1 LEAQTSRQCHFPT
14 FKTKLVTF
22 PTNKENP
29 KIKEN
34 VIAAT
39 PLFMQTESIPK
50 AFPFKSVLTLKLLV
64 DYWQEKIEK
73 GEITFLGDGIRQAL
87 KDAPDLTA
95 PFTDFSQ
102 LARHRELIEFLMTAV
117 IPPAQTEVELIS
129 ATVPFQFKSF
139 FSTKAFER
147 TIDFRNIENVARVNI
162 PGNGIQTGKTIHAC
176 LMILNQFY
184 GVDINFDKPILFTL
198 KDPKTGLD
206 KVYKIEIGK
215 RFFEIVSKSKP
226 EPIDA
231 KIIKFLTEKVYDLDL
246 WLQYIK
252 PENFEFHGFMTI
264 RMVDVTEQEM
274 LSSIK
279 YDLLEKNAVTNKETF
294 GRIQQKL
301 RSIFNLPDIRLGL
314 AFFDSENNIV
324 VNNSEQGGD
333 CWKSLSD
340 GNNGAVPCNTYSGSI
355 YERSWTEKRYITI
368 EDLETYPFRTN
379 VEKALLSNGVK
390 NLLLAPLIEDG
401 ETIGMLELASPIVGK
416 LNPVSASKVEN
427 AIPMF
432 TAAVKRVKDEMAT
445 DVRAIIQEECTN
457 IHPAVQ
463 WRFFKAGANLLHKR
477 RSDPR
482 ASMEEIVFKD
492 VYPLFGLADVRNSSS
507 ERNGAIQGDLQE
519 NLERAKHLLNEIH
532 TVKRLPLV
540 EEIVFKTE
548 QQLKKIS
555 SGLAS
560 GDENAVLDFLKQEVN
575 AFIDHFA
582 DEPELKA
589 RIVQYKGY
597 LDPVSGVV
605 YRRRRAFEESLAQI
619 NKTIAGALDE
629 AQVTAQEMFP
639 HYFEK
644 YQTDGVEYTLYLG
657 TSIANGQT
665 FDSFYLRNFRLWQ
678 LIMMCGVDKKL
689 DQLRPSLKTRLEVTQ
704 LILVHDQPLS
714 IRFRADEKQF
724 DVDGAYDIRYEIVK
738 KRIDKAH
745 IKNSEERL
753 TQPGKI
759 AVVYNQPKV
768 REEYQRYFEYLISK
782 GYIHD
787 EVEHVELEELPGAN
801 GLKAMRI
808 AVRKD
813 IGKTAFTDEV
823 LVQNIKEGLS
833 LQ

>member
-1 LEAQTSRQCHFPT
+1 
-14 FKTKLVTF
+14 
-22 PTNKENP
+22 
-29 KIKEN
+29 
-34 VIAAT
+34 
-39 PLFMQTESIPK
+39 MQTQGFVK
-50 AFPFKSVLTLKLLV
+50 AFPFKSVLSLKLLV
-64 DYWQEKIEK
+64 EYWREKIDK
-73 GEITFLGDGIRQAL
+73 GEVSFLGEGIKEAL
-87 KDAPDLTA
+87 NKAPELTA
-95 PFTDFSQ
+95 PFTDFS
-102 LARHRELIEFLMTAV
+102 LLERHRELIEFLMTAV

-129 ATVPFQFKSF
+129 ATAPFQLRSF

-147 TIDFRNIENVARVNI
+147 TIDFSNIENVARVNI

-184 GVDINFDKPILFTL
+184 GVGVDFDKPILFTL
-198 KDPKTGLD
+198 KDSETGLD

-215 RFFEIVSKSKP
+215 RFFEIISKSKP
-226 EPIDA
+226 DPIDP
-231 KIIKFLTEKVYDLDL
+231 KIIKFLTEKVYDIDL

-294 GRIQQKL
+294 ARIQQKL

-314 AFFDSENNIV
+314 AFFDSENNII

-340 GNNGAVPCNTYSGSI
+340 GTEGGVPCSTYSGSI
-355 YERSWTEKRYITI
+355 YERSWTEKRYVTI
-368 EDLETYPFRTN
+368 EDLDAYPFTTN
-379 VEKALLSNGVK
+379 VEKVLLQNGVK

-401 ETIGMLELASPIVGK
+401 ETIGMLELASPVAGK
-416 LNPVSASKVEN
+416 LNPISASKVEN

-482 ASMEEIVFKD
+482 ASMEDIVFKD

-507 ERNGAIQGDLQE
+507 ERNKAIQGDLQE
-519 NLERAKHLLNEIH
+519 NLDRAKHLLNQVH
-532 TVKRLPLV
+532 SVKRLPLV

-560 GDENAVLDFLKQEVN
+560 GDESIVLDFLKQEVN
-575 AFIDHFA
+575 PFIDHFI
-582 DEPELKA
+582 DNPELNGL
-589 RIVQYKGY
+589 ILEYKEY

-605 YRRRRAFEESLAQI
+605 YRRRRAFEESLSQI
-619 NKTIAGALDE
+619 NKAIAASLDE

-657 TSIANGQT
+657 TSLVNGQT

-678 LIMMCGVDKKL
+678 LILMCGVDKKL
-689 DQLRPSLKTRLEVTQ
+689 DLLRPSLKTKLEVTQ
-704 LILVHDQPLS
+704 LILVHDQALS
-714 IRFRADEKQF
+714 IRFRPDEKQF

-768 REEYQRYFEYLISK
+768 RDEYERYFEYLISK
-782 GYIHD
+782 GFIHD
-787 EVEHVELEELPGAN
+787 EIEHLELEELPGAN

-813 IGKTAFTDEV
+813 VGKAAFTDHA